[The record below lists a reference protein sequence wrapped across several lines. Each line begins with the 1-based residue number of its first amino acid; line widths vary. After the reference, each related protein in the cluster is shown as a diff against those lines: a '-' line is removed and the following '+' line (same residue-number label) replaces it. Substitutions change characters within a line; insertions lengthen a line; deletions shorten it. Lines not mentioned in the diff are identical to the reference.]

1 MKKNIK
7 ILTLFFIMLFFYSC
21 GTAKD
26 ALQGKK
32 RSEQGDEFLIDK
44 KNPLSMPPDF
54 DKLPEPGEK
63 ISALTNEN
71 KDNSEIKDLL
81 ITNKDDDSIDLSTK
95 KKCDPKIEKCE
106 ITDVESSIIEKIK

>member
-1 MKKNIK
+1 MKIK
-7 ILTLFFIMLFFYSC
+7 IIIQIIILSLLLYSC
-21 GTAKD
+21 GTGIKD

-54 DKLPEPGEK
+54 DKLPEPGEE

-95 KKCDPKIEKCE
+95 KKCDPNVKKCE
-106 ITDVESSIIEKIK
+106 ITDIESSIIEKIK

>member
-7 ILTLFFIMLFFYSC
+7 ILTLFFILLFLYSC

-32 RSEQGDEFLIDK
+32 RSGQGDEFLIDK

-54 DKLPEPGEK
+54 DKLPEPGE
-63 ISALTNEN
+63 SVNALIYEN
-71 KDNSEIKDLL
+71 QSDGSEIKDLL
-81 ITNKDDDSIDLSTK
+81 TSNNEIQDNNAISNQST
-95 KKCDPKIEKCE
+95 DIE
-106 ITDVESSIIEKIK
+106 TSIIEKIN